1 MKILHINKSDIIGG
15 AAIAGYR
22 LHQGL
27 LAHDVDSY
35 MLVDKRK
42 LNDIRVEKIKGHRCL
57 DGVMLLIGQQIG
69 LNYLLLL
76 RGLDLYKHSLYKIA
90 DVINLH
96 NLHNGY
102 FNYITLPRIASSKPV
117 VYTLHDMWSF
127 TGHCAYSY
135 DCEKWI
141 TGCGSCPYPDTY
153 PRIRLDNTRIEW
165 KLKRRVYSKC
175 NLNIVTPSRWLARL
189 ASKSMLKDFPI
200 HHIPN
205 GLNIDVF
212 QPYEKKL
219 SRDRLGIKASSN
231 VLMFAAENLTDP
243 RKGSELL
250 HEAIT
255 GFPDDLKRNT
265 IILTFGKS
273 GGQLPKIGMQTIEL
287 GYIEDDAKKVLAFS
301 AADIFVFPSLADNL
315 PLVLQESMACGT
327 PMVAFDVGGIPELV
341 RPGITGYLAKKI
353 SVSDFRNMIISLL
366 IDKTKRNYMTT
377 MCRKIAV
384 DEYSIEKQV
393 NSYLRLYN
401 KLINEHEKNDVIN
414 VSQ

>member
-1 MKILHINKSDIIGG
+1 MKVLHINQSDIIGG
-15 AAIAGYR
+15 AGIAGYR

-27 LAHDVDSY
+27 LDHG
-35 MLVDKRK
+35 
-42 LNDIRVEKIKGHRCL
+42 VESRILAPRLAMEDYRLAKIKRRRYI
-57 DGVMLLIGQQIG
+57 DGALLLAGSVLG
-69 LNYLLLL
+69 LNYLF
-76 RGLDLYKHSLYKIA
+76 LYHGFGIHRHPFYRDA
-90 DVINLH
+90 DIVNLH
-96 NLHNGY
+96 NLHSGY
-102 FNYITLPRIASSKPV
+102 FNYLAIPGLARRKPV
-117 VYTLHDMWSF
+117 VFTLHDMWSF

-135 DCEKWI
+135 DCEKWV

-189 ASKSMLKDFPI
+189 AAKSMLKKFPI

-212 QPYEKKL
+212 KPYEKKL

-231 VLMFAAENLTDP
+231 VLMFAADNLTDP

-255 GFPDDLKRNT
+255 GFPDELKRDT

-273 GGQLPKIGMQTIEL
+273 VGELSEIGMQTIEL
-287 GYIEDDAKKVLAFS
+287 GYIEDDATKVLAFS

-341 RPGITGYLAKKI
+341 RPGITGYLAKEI
-353 SVSDFRNMIISLL
+353 SIYDFRNMIISLL
-366 IDKTKRNYMTT
+366 RDKTKRDYMAT

-401 KLINEHEKNDVIN
+401 ELINEHEKIM
-414 VSQ
+414 